1 MTFAWHV
8 RLPELRLGTSKTV
21 EADEQ
26 AFKASQEVM
35 RQKQVAERRIQ
46 DGINRSREQNAQR
59 KMEKI
64 QGREWDSEKNQRGGG
79 PQSPAGRGGGR
90 GGPPFTPTRTPMAKA
105 DSPGP
110 ANAKTPVRTP
120 EASPTRTL
128 SLTRDAPPHSTPTP
142 AADAS
147 DQAS

>member
-1 MTFAWHV
+1 MSGY
-8 RLPELRLGTSKTV
+8 LNYGTSKTV

-26 AFKASQEVM
+26 AFKASQEVL

-79 PQSPAGRGGGR
+79 PQSPVGRGRGR
-90 GGPPFTPTRTPMAKA
+90 GGPPFTPTRTPSAKV
-105 DSPGP
+105 DSPGS
-110 ANAKTPVRTP
+110 ANSKPPVRTP
-120 EASPTRTL
+120 AKVTDASPTRTP
-128 SLTRDAPPHSTPTP
+128 SITRDAPPHSAPTS
-142 AADAS
+142 AVDAS